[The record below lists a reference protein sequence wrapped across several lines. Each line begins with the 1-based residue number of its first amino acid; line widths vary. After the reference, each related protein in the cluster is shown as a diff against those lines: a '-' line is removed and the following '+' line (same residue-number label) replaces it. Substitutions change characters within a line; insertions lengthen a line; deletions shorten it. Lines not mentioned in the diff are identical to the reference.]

1 MQIEERTV
9 LRVGGSSLMVTLPKG
24 WLRYMGIKAGDK
36 VEVITN
42 GEIVIRRKRRRSSS
56 ARRKQT
62 VAVLGSDENEVSQ
75 GGQEDS

>member
-9 LRVGGSSLMVTLPKG
+9 LKVGGSSLMVTLPKG

-36 VEVITN
+36 VDIITN
-42 GEIVIRRKRRRSSS
+42 GEIIIRRKRRKNSS

-62 VAVLGSDENEVSQ
+62 NGDSGSDINEVS
-75 GGQEDS
+75 

>member
-42 GEIVIRRKRRRSSS
+42 GEIIIRRKRKKLALCAASR
-56 ARRKQT
+56 
-62 VAVLGSDENEVSQ
+62 
-75 GGQEDS
+75 

>member
-42 GEIVIRRKRRRSSS
+42 GEIIIRRKRRRSNS

-62 VAVLGSDENEVSQ
+62 VGDGELLIR
-75 GGQEDS
+75 